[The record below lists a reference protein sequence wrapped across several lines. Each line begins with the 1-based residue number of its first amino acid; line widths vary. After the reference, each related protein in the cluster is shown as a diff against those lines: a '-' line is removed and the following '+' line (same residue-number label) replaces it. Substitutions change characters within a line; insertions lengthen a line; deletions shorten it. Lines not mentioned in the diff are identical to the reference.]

1 MWWYPHSVN
10 KETVSL
16 KSLVADCKGSTL
28 SQMSWSQIPSG
39 SFPLFSIPQVIQ
51 AARCLTTRPV
61 ILIKLSIVSLMKIF
75 TLEVLRIWEKALRK
89 ELGEFP
95 GSWLTLRKQATPVK
109 GEISEGLGSPF
120 LSGLC
125 FYYLEGLLTSLFVEI
140 DWLNNWAS
148 SGKLD
153 CLGAMFSLSP
163 WKVTL
168 IELGCG
174 VKASE
179 MHWTSA
185 FSVSAQFSLWL
196 NFMETNIQGR
206 SSV

>member
-1 MWWYPHSVN
+1 M
-10 KETVSL
+10 
-16 KSLVADCKGSTL
+16 
-28 SQMSWSQIPSG
+28 
-39 SFPLFSIPQVIQ
+39 
-51 AARCLTTRPV
+51 
-61 ILIKLSIVSLMKIF
+61 LIKLRTVSLMKIL

-95 GSWLTLRKQATPVK
+95 GSWPCPNWLSGSQPHHSPPCGGGKI
-109 GEISEGLGSPF
+109 GEGLGLPF

-125 FYYLEGLLTSLFVEI
+125 FYYLEGLLSVLRALYSSPFCLIFFKSFVYFIPKGRTSLFVEI
-140 DWLNNWAS
+140 DWLNNWTS

-174 VKASE
+174 VNASE

-185 FSVSAQFSLWL
+185 FSVSSQFSLWL
-196 NFMETNIQGR
+196 NFMETNLQGR